1 MVNPVSFHGCRA
13 ILFDFGGTL
22 DSDGEHWLDRTFRL
36 YGAVG
41 LDVPKSEIK
50 RAFYYA
56 DDRCYADPT
65 ICAVNLWVL
74 MERHVHLQFE
84 ALNIK
89 ERSKE
94 RDIIYGFCSES
105 EQYLRRRAVWLRG
118 LKNRFQLGIV
128 SNFYGN
134 LSFICEETGISE
146 SLRFIVDS
154 NRVGLRKPDAAIF
167 DLALAQLGFDP
178 QSVIFV
184 GDSYERD
191 MMPSRRAGMKT
202 VWLKGPNP
210 RIPAETIQPD
220 ASIGRLS
227 QLEELLI

>member
-1 MVNPVSFHGCRA
+1 MLFRGCRA

-36 YGAVG
+36 YEAGG
-41 LDVPKSEIK
+41 LEVPKSEIK

-56 DDRCYADPT
+56 DDRCYADPS
-65 ICAVNLWVL
+65 ILSVNLWAL
-74 MERHVHLQFE
+74 MERHVRLQFE
-84 ALNIK
+84 ALDLK
-89 ERSKE
+89 EHSKE

-105 EQYLRRRAVWLRG
+105 EQYLRRRALLLRG

-146 SLRFIVDS
+146 SLRLIIDS
-154 NRVGLRKPDAAIF
+154 NRVGLRKPDPAIF
-167 DLALAQLGFDP
+167 DLALAQIGFDP
-178 QSVIFV
+178 ENVIFV

-191 MMPSRRAGMKT
+191 MIPSKRVGMKT
-202 VWLKGPNP
+202 IWLKGPNP
-210 RIPAETIQPD
+210 RVPAETVLLD
-220 ASIGRLS
+220 ATIGRLS
-227 QLEELLI
+227 KLAELLP